1 MKVEEAMK
9 QFTHVEDVMLADI
22 KSMLEDLNNNS
33 VDEVM
38 AFWEKMENK
47 NLKDLKIKIEKV
59 SEREY
64 RDWKVKVYI
73 ENTEPLYNLLIETVE
88 KVISKK
94 WELYRAARILR
105 SNIGEKLDGS
115 YVTLQCLTELIQEN
129 VDETIE
135 HRKNKEE
142 M

>member
-94 WELYRAARILR
+94 WELHRAARIL
-105 SNIGEKLDGS
+105 
-115 YVTLQCLTELIQEN
+115 
-129 VDETIE
+129 
-135 HRKNKEE
+135 
-142 M
+142 

>member
-1 MKVEEAMK
+1 MKIADVMK
-9 QFTHVEDVMLADI
+9 QFENLTKYELDDV
-22 KSMLEDLNNNS
+22 KNMLEGLNNNS

-94 WELYRAARILR
+94 WELHRAARILR